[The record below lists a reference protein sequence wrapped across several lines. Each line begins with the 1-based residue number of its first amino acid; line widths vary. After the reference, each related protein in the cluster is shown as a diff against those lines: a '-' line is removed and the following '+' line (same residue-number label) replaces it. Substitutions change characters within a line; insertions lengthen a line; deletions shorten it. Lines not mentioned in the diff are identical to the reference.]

1 MIYRASGMTGMYT
14 GDCRNMLELADN
26 SIHCVVTSPPY
37 LTQRKYAGEQQLV
50 WADGWK
56 GAFGLEPTIDLYIEH
71 TIEVLREVRR
81 VLRPDGV
88 VFWNLGDSY
97 SHDDKWG
104 GQSGGI
110 NETSAAGGY
119 PREKTTLGLKPKD
132 ACLIPF
138 RVAIAAQ
145 AAGWWVRSVIIWNKS
160 NPMPESVNGWRW
172 EKHRIK
178 VKAQGTGSQKKNL
191 AEQADYGRSR
201 PDNIGGVFQDRAEFI
216 DCPGCRTCSPNDS
229 LVRRKGAWRP
239 TDSHEYILMITKS
252 GTYYCD
258 LEAVRE
264 AYTEPANRWGG
275 TKQYENTAKSE
286 EYFNSQHLGSS
297 STLREGNSI
306 RPDMAGRNLRSVW
319 SFPTRPYTGAHFACV
334 DSETECLT
342 LDGWVRHDELK
353 TGDTI
358 LSYDIESHL
367 TKWAECKVV
376 SRYNVVNQ
384 MMVGVKHRSLDML
397 LTPNHRCVVSR
408 RSGVRTI
415 RTADKLSSSDN
426 VLIAAP
432 LSEEAS
438 TDGLLNN
445 SWAELIGWY
454 LAEGYQCK
462 GSSNVEIYQNEPKAK
477 RIRYLLTDIQ
487 ADWNEACYHRLY
499 RGRETSNVC
508 FRINGFIAFR
518 LRELCP
524 EKQFPSGYLQWAKG
538 QRRALI
544 NGLIAGDGHD
554 RLDGRRFFCQKNKQR
569 IDAFQ
574 ALAVTLGYGAV
585 LSPRAGGTAAV
596 YLTNRNTRTIHT
608 SKRSL
613 LFQTSYTGIVW
624 CPNTEYG
631 TFIARR
637 NGKVFIT
644 GNTFPEKLPETCIKA
659 ATPEH
664 GVCAKC
670 GSPWARVI
678 EKSAGL
684 PASWHNS
691 PMNDG
696 KNKEVH
702 PDVGVTLRREAARTA
717 TQYEE
722 GSSANRLA
730 LLHQQARENGGE
742 YVNSSKTIGWRP
754 TCKCGTPERVPA
766 TVLDPFMGSGTTLSV
781 AQKLGR
787 RSVGYDLAADY
798 APLADDRVGP
808 PVMELL

>member
-1 MIYRASGMTGMYT
+1 MINRDSGMTRIFT
-14 GDCRNMLELADN
+14 GDCRHMLELADN

-37 LTQRKYAGEQQLV
+37 LTQRKYAGEQALI
-50 WADGWK
+50 WGGRADCRHEWLESVSVGRTNDQRPGPKQSSNAGSIGRDQPVSSGFCSICGAWK
-56 GAFGLEPTIDLYIEH
+56 GGFGLEPTIEMYIEH

-119 PREKTTLGLKPKD
+119 PREKTMRGLKPKD

-145 AAGWWVRSVIIWNKS
+145 SAGWWVRSIIIWNKS

-216 DCPGCRTCSPNDS
+216 DCPGCEKCSPNDG
-229 LVRRKGAWRP
+229 LVLRKGAWRP
-239 TDSHEYILMITKS
+239 TDAHEYIIMLTKS

-264 AYTEPANRWGG
+264 AYTKPANRWGG

-286 EYFNSQHLGSS
+286 EYFSSQQLGSS

-319 SFPTRPYTGAHFACV
+319 SFPTRPYTGAHFA
-334 DSETECLT
+334 
-342 LDGWVRHDELK
+342 
-353 TGDTI
+353 
-358 LSYDIESHL
+358 
-367 TKWAECKVV
+367 
-376 SRYNVVNQ
+376 
-384 MMVGVKHRSLDML
+384 
-397 LTPNHRCVVSR
+397 
-408 RSGVRTI
+408 
-415 RTADKLSSSDN
+415 
-426 VLIAAP
+426 
-432 LSEEAS
+432 
-438 TDGLLNN
+438 
-445 SWAELIGWY
+445 
-454 LAEGYQCK
+454 
-462 GSSNVEIYQNEPKAK
+462 
-477 RIRYLLTDIQ
+477 
-487 ADWNEACYHRLY
+487 
-499 RGRETSNVC
+499 
-508 FRINGFIAFR
+508 
-518 LRELCP
+518 
-524 EKQFPSGYLQWAKG
+524 
-538 QRRALI
+538 
-544 NGLIAGDGHD
+544 
-554 RLDGRRFFCQKNKQR
+554 
-569 IDAFQ
+569 
-574 ALAVTLGYGAV
+574 
-585 LSPRAGGTAAV
+585 
-596 YLTNRNTRTIHT
+596 
-608 SKRSL
+608 
-613 LFQTSYTGIVW
+613 
-624 CPNTEYG
+624 
-631 TFIARR
+631 
-637 NGKVFIT
+637 
-644 GNTFPEKLPETCIKA
+644 TFPEKLPETCIKA

-670 GSPWARVI
+670 GSPWARII

-730 LLHQQARENGGE
+730 LLWQQARENGGE

-754 TCKCGTPERVPA
+754 TCKCGTLERVPA